1 MKSRLVFLSTLILLF
16 GFADASTLDKS
27 VQFVREVVSQ
37 MQVANEIQRWTVS
50 EATTPLRK
58 FPNFHEF
65 RVDNWRFAADHS
77 ARYLT
82 GNEVTLGGAR
92 PGKPTNS
99 RAAGLSEDE
108 VLRLVRGHLDR
119 LGWREGIDYDLRNSI
134 DASHPS
140 LGMMAE
146 TQAGMQLVELKRPD
160 HKGFLVHDPAGSFHV
175 QIATGRVVSF
185 SLLFPPQNEQFEDI
199 SKLYDLRAAAT
210 KARLAAQQ
218 LIALRLPRFSEELPP
233 IDTLMANVQR
243 EWGIKVINTD
253 PGLTVETYPSS
264 IIEDNYRLAN
274 YFFRVGPAGVTVHAS
289 SGKVV
294 SGMIAASSGKD
305 QIRAVARPSLGS
317 AGGGG
322 SIQTRSVPSEAP
334 ETFPMNIAIP
344 AIIIVAAALG
354 GIIWIRSK

>member
-1 MKSRLVFLSTLILLF
+1 MKSRLVSLLAMALLSGL
-16 GFADASTLDKS
+16 ANASTLDKS

-37 MQVANEIQRWTVS
+37 MQVATDIQSWNVS
-50 EATTPLRK
+50 EATMPLPE
-58 FPNFHEF
+58 FPDFHEF
-65 RVDNWRFAADHS
+65 RVGTWRFAADHS

-92 PGKPTNS
+92 PGKPSNS
-99 RAAGLSEDE
+99 REAGLSEDE
-108 VLRLVRGHLDR
+108 VLRLVRGHLGR

-185 SLLFPPQNEQFEDI
+185 SLLFPRQNERFEDI

-218 LIALRLPRFSEELPP
+218 LIAVRLPRFSEQLPP
-233 IDTLMANVQR
+233 VDALMANVQR
-243 EWGIKVINTD
+243 EWGNKVINTD
-253 PGLTVETYPSS
+253 PGLAVETYPSF
-264 IIEDNYRLAN
+264 IVEDNYRPAN
-274 YFFRVGPAGVTVHAS
+274 YFFRVGPAGVTVHAT

-305 QIRAVARPSLGS
+305 QNGAVARPSLGS
-317 AGGGG
+317 AKGGAT
-322 SIQTRSVPSEAP
+322 IQMRSVPSEAP
-334 ETFPMNIAIP
+334 KTFPVNIAIP
-344 AIIIVAAALG
+344 AIIIIGVALG